1 MKSISNIISNTI
13 QPYEKASEVK
23 ENFKAQQNKNE
34 RQDHSLKPITDEYIP
49 QEKQKP
55 TGLYKF
61 GKDNSGNPKIYF
73 DDPTASD
80 RNVDICEGNTDK
92 VDREI
97 EKLKQMQK
105 KLEQQLNTETD
116 KTKKKTLE
124 QKLAQIQNELLQ
136 KDNDTYRRQHSVF
149 S

>member
-1 MKSISNIISNTI
+1 MQPISNISSNMI
-13 QPYEKASEVK
+13 QRYEAFKVK
-23 ENFKAQQNKNE
+23 ENSKAQQTENE
-34 RQDHSLKPITDEYIP
+34 RKDNSLKPVSDEYIP
-49 QEKQKP
+49 EEKQKP
-55 TGLYKF
+55 TGLYRL
-61 GKDNSGNPKIYF
+61 GKDKSGNPKIYF
-73 DDPTASD
+73 DDPTAPE
-80 RNVDICEGNTDK
+80 RNVEICEGNTDK

-105 KLEQQLNTETD
+105 KLEQQVNTETD

-124 QKLAQIQNELLQ
+124 QKLAQVQNELLQ